1 MRKKKKHLTNRL
13 EATRAFEEKKKKKLI
28 PPRTTVTCMHK
39 CGREV
44 NAADF
49 NFFEFSSRSSAE
61 EYDVHKTK

>member
-1 MRKKKKHLTNRL
+1 
-13 EATRAFEEKKKKKLI
+13 
-28 PPRTTVTCMHK
+28 MHK
-39 CGREV
+39 FGREV